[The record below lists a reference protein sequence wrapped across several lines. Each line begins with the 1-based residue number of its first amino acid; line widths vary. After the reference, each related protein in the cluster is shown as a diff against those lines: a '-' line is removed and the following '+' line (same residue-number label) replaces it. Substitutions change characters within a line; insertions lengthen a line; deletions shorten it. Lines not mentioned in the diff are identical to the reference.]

1 MYAFKENV
9 YHLTILTITKEKP
22 IMRVKLVIFLSIVFF
37 SSPLAAQELTGTL
50 AQIKK
55 SGQIRI
61 GYRESEPPMSFSDKD
76 GNPTGYSIDI
86 CKCIADAVEKKIGAD
101 VKVQYVPVTAEGRFK
116 ALADNKIDILCG
128 STTKTLSR
136 SELVDFTQ
144 LTFVT
149 GASLMSLR
157 ENNARDSGFAGKKIG
172 VVKGTTTEVALKGLI
187 RETSTNAEVVLFN
200 SAKEGVDALR
210 NKKIDAFSADQVVLI
225 GIASKEK
232 DPRNFVIDTNVYSFE
247 PFALAV
253 RRNDSAFRLVADREI
268 SDLYRSKKILVIYD
282 KWIREFTGQRLP
294 LFEVMIQLNST
305 PE

>member
-1 MYAFKENV
+1 
-9 YHLTILTITKEKP
+9 
-22 IMRVKLVIFLSIVFF
+22 MRDKLIIFLSIFF
-37 SSPLAAQELTGTL
+37 LSSPLAAQELTGTL
-50 AQIKK
+50 AQIKE
-55 SGQIRI
+55 SGKIRI
-61 GYRESEPPMSFSDKD
+61 GYRESEPPMSFLDKD
-76 GNPTGYSIDI
+76 GNPRGYSIDI

-116 ALADNKIDILCG
+116 ALADNKIDLLCG

-149 GASLMSLR
+149 GASLMTLR
-157 ENNARDSGFAGKKIG
+157 ENRARDSGLAGKKIG

-187 RETSTNAEVVLFN
+187 RETSTDAEVILFN

-225 GIASKEK
+225 GAALKEDQPK
-232 DPRNFVIDTNVYSFE
+232 DFVIDSNVFSFE

-253 RRNDSAFRLVADREI
+253 RRNDADFRLVADREI
-268 SDLYRSKKILVIYD
+268 SALYRSRKILKIYD
-282 KWIREFTGQRLP
+282 EWIGKFTVQRLP
-294 LFEVMIQLNST
+294 LFEAMIKLNST